1 MSDSVVCEPVEQQ
14 VVSAANPDL
23 VAWVA
28 DRHAEDYG
36 AAQIFNV
43 MRASGWAC
51 DDASAALLEVLPPE
65 SHEQVRMLSRGA
77 PDPDLGKACT
87 RVTPDGQAVQVLCE
101 MHNPRVA
108 VFGNLLSSAECEEL
122 IEGARSRLARST
134 VTGDGSDSDESDV
147 RTSSGMFFGRGE
159 TPLCQRLDARL
170 AALLDWPAQYMED
183 FQVLRYGKD
192 QQYVPHHDYF
202 EIPSGHWAPVFRRGG
217 QRVATVVIYLN
228 TPAAG
233 GATAFPDIPMEV
245 RAIAGNAVFFAYDKA
260 DPSSRT
266 LHGGAPVVEGE
277 KWVAVKWLRQ
287 GPFA

>member
-1 MSDSVVCEPVEQQ
+1 MSDSIVCEPVEQQ
-14 VVSAANPDL
+14 VATVANPDL

-28 DRHAEDYG
+28 DRHAEDFCP
-36 AAQIFNV
+36 AQIFNV

-65 SHEQVRMLSRGA
+65 SHEQVSVLSLGA
-77 PDPDLGKACT
+77 PDPDLGPAST
-87 RVTPDGQAVQVLCE
+87 RVTPDGQAVQVLCD
-101 MHNPRVA
+101 MRNPRVT

-159 TPLCQRLDARL
+159 TALCQGLDARL
-170 AALLDWPAQYMED
+170 AALLDWPAEYAED
-183 FQVLRYGKD
+183 WQVLRYDKD

-202 EIPSGHWAPVFRRGG
+202 EPDSGWAPVFRRGG
-217 QRVATVVIYLN
+217 QRVASVVIYLN

-233 GATAFPDIPMEV
+233 GATVFPDIPMEV

-266 LHGGAPVVEGE
+266 LHGGAPVVDGE

-287 GPFA
+287 GPFG